1 MHQPASDKT
10 LRHPWFSP
18 TRLGHVTSGVVQ
30 TVQLKAGLFR
40 VLLFVMTFV
49 LQGLWLTLQFDTGNL
64 TDQGAFWAA
73 VFDIVPQLPRI
84 GLSFLIMLVLV
95 ARSRLISEAIQ
106 LNRAVLHYAP
116 SWAWWASH
124 WCAFLGLTYISSVL
138 FPEIR
143 SDTPV
148 NPVCIVGWFAFAAIT
163 LLSLALAVAPRSYWK
178 DLTRREHQTLAISLG
193 CAVIAV
199 PGGRLFQQLW
209 QPLSDATYQ
218 LVRFWLSL
226 LYGQQIV
233 ADHAQHLLGTNNFVV
248 HIAPACSGYEG
259 MGLISLFSVVFLF
272 AFRDTLRFPRA
283 FLLWPIGVLAIWLFN
298 TVRIASLIV
307 IGTEY
312 SSSLALGGFHSQAG
326 WLLFNLVSAGLMFG
340 ACKSPWFCRDNVTSR
355 GIDGPAAGYLA
366 PFLALTGLSMLLSA
380 ILDDPAPAY
389 PLLVV
394 LTAGLLWK
402 YKHVL
407 TWTWSVSS
415 YAVLHGVTVFVLW
428 IGLAVMDTSAQSRTV
443 LIPGDSAQMQS
454 LWIAFRILGSVVTV
468 PLVEELAFRGFLMR
482 RLGHADFETQSF
494 RSSPFWAVL
503 VSSLAFGFMHQMW
516 IGGILA
522 GISYSLVA
530 QRRGNLG
537 DAVIA
542 HGVTNGMIAIT
553 VLTTGATW
561 LW

>member
-1 MHQPASDKT
+1 MHQLVSDKT
-10 LRHPWFSP
+10 SGYPWFSR
-18 TRLGHVTSGVVQ
+18 TRYGHVTAGFVRN
-30 TVQLKAGLFR
+30 VQLQAGLLR
-40 VLLFVMTFV
+40 ALLFVMTFV

-73 VFDIVPQLPRI
+73 VFDILPQLPRI
-84 GLSFLIMLVLV
+84 GLSFLIVLFLI
-95 ARSRLISEAIQ
+95 ARSRLLTEAIQ
-106 LNRAVLHYAP
+106 LNRAISNYAR
-116 SWAWWASH
+116 SWAWWAGQWS
-124 WCAFLGLTYISSVL
+124 AFLGLTYASSVL
-138 FPEIR
+138 FPNI
-143 SDTPV
+143 SSVTPV
-148 NPVCIVGWFAFAAIT
+148 SSNWMIGWFAFAAIT
-163 LLSLALAVAPRSYWK
+163 PLCLAMAVAPLSYWK
-178 DLTRREHQTLAISLG
+178 DLIRREHRTLAISLG

-209 QPLSDATYQ
+209 QPMGEATFQ

-233 ADHAQHLLGTNNFVV
+233 ADHAQHLLGTSSFVV

-259 MGLISLFSVVFLF
+259 MGLISLFSFVFLF
-272 AFRDTLRFPRA
+272 AFRETLRFPRA

-312 SSSLALGGFHSQAG
+312 SSELALGGFHSQAG
-326 WLLFNLVSAGLMFG
+326 WLLFNVVSAALMFG
-340 ACKSPWFCRDNVTSR
+340 ACRSPWFCRDTVKSR
-355 GIDGPAAGYLA
+355 DVEGPAAGYLA
-366 PFLALTGLSMLLSA
+366 PFLALTGLSMFLSA
-380 ILDDPAPAY
+380 ILNDPAPAY
-389 PLLVV
+389 PLLVI
-394 LTAGLLWK
+394 LTVGLLWK

-407 TWTWSVSS
+407 NWTWSVSR
-415 YAVLHGVTVFVLW
+415 YAVLHGVAVFVLW
-428 IGLAVMDTSAQSRTV
+428 IGLALMDTSAQSRV
-443 LIPGDSAQMQS
+443 VSIPGDSAQSQY
-454 LWIAFRILGSVVTV
+454 LWIAFRIVGGVITV

-482 RLGHADFETQSF
+482 RLGRVDFETLSF
-494 RSSPFWAVL
+494 RSSPLWAVL
-503 VSSLAFGFMHQMW
+503 ISSLAFGFMHQLW

-522 GISYSLVA
+522 GISYALVA

-553 VLTTGATW
+553 VLSTGATW